1 MLYAIHI
8 RRSSIIKGKER
19 KERKPNRAEIFC
31 IHLEDGKC
39 SLQNHDSVS
48 LWSFTMQTCYSFQ
61 MIPERKRV
69 LNLNNEKTNIIKQ
82 ILQKTFVVLS
92 LQNKPTPLK
101 MLMIYQIN
109 IYVLLIIRN

>member
-8 RRSSIIKGKER
+8 RRSSIIKGVTER
-19 KERKPNRAEIFC
+19 RPNRAEIFC

-48 LWSFTMQTCYSFQ
+48 SWSFTMQTCYSFQ

-82 ILQKTFVVLS
+82 TLQKTSRS
-92 LQNKPTPLK
+92 LKSVK
-101 MLMIYQIN
+101 
-109 IYVLLIIRN
+109 